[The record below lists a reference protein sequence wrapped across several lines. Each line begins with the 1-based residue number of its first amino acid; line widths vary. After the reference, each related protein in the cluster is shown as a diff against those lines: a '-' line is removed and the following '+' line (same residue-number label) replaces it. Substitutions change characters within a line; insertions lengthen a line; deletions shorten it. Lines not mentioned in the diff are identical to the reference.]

1 MKAIKIWIA
10 STFYLLF
17 VLFFCQQ
24 IVFSGESELTP
35 GKKRRIESDAIYTY
49 ETIISLCKTERFD
62 EIYEYGDKYSR
73 ERMSKEMFVS
83 EHKGCGLAPSWET
96 SRSKSPIWRFRTK
109 AGWEMSLPFF
119 MHVSVSNSWFLDLLT
134 AKTCRYYDRLLAPFI
149 LSPVEN
155 HRKEANNYEGR
166 SSK

>member
-10 STFYLLF
+10 SAFYLLF

-49 ETIISLCKTERFD
+49 ETIISLCKRERFD

-73 ERMSKEMFVS
+73 ETMSKEMFVS
-83 EHKGCGLAPSWET
+83 QHKSCGLAPSWET
-96 SRSKSPIWRFRTK
+96 VQDIKVEIISPTRVYLRAKLGFRGPFGETVFYRVICQ
-109 AGWEMSLPFF
+109 MSLEEGEWRVNLGHPFGIEERQR
-119 MHVSVSNSWFLDLLT
+119 DE
-134 AKTCRYYDRLLAPFI
+134 K
-149 LSPVEN
+149 
-155 HRKEANNYEGR
+155 
-166 SSK
+166 